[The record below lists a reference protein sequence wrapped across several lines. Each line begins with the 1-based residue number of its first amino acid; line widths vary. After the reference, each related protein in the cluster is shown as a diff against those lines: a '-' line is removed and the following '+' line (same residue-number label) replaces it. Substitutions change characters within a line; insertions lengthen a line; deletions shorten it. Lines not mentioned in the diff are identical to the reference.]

1 MGKEVHSYRR
11 VMAVTITPSVATR
24 VEPSGSE
31 DLEFNKCGSDV
42 LAHKQKSKCRGYP
55 RVCLVAL
62 SVLFILSQ
70 GCLCEVYKRCLEAR
84 KSRCVSSFPEAL
96 AGWVQYCGNLALTKV
111 Q

>member
-1 MGKEVHSYRR
+1 
-11 VMAVTITPSVATR
+11 MALSKAMHGWKT
-24 VEPSGSE
+24 SGLE

-70 GCLCEVYKRCLEAR
+70 GCLCGVYKRCLAAR
-84 KSRCVSSFPEAL
+84 KEQMRLILPRCSG
-96 AGWVQYCGNLALTKV
+96 AGWV
-111 Q
+111 